1 MKASRFVLY
10 CSMAFLAMVSC
21 NKPDK
26 NAFAI
31 DGELVN
37 GRTASKAY
45 LYSFYEEYD
54 KIKMLDS
61 VNVSAGRFHFSGI
74 CETPREAF
82 IKFDDGFS
90 FSFILSP
97 DTLHAQV
104 GQNGYCVTGTPE
116 NERLSK
122 LVMKQMNTIN
132 EKAALQAQYNNL
144 RSDSVLTKTLEDSI
158 IGRYRGVSA
167 EFRKD
172 VEAAMADTA
181 NPLLASQ
188 ARRLFSRY
196 LPKE

>member
-1 MKASRFVLY
+1 MRSSKFILFCLVVF
-10 CSMAFLAMVSC
+10 AFMVSC
-21 NKPDK
+21 EKQDQNV
-26 NAFAI
+26 FGI
-31 DGELVN
+31 EGELVN

-82 IKFDDGFS
+82 IKFDDGHS
-90 FSFILSP
+90 LSFILSS
-97 DTLHAQV
+97 DALSVKV
-104 GQNGYCVTGTPE
+104 GKNGFFVTGTPE

-122 LVMKQMNTIN
+122 LVKLQMNTVN
-132 EKAALQAQYNNL
+132 EKAALQAEYDRL
-144 RSDSVLTKTLEDSI
+144 AADSVLTKTLEDSI

-167 EFRKD
+167 EFRKEIE
-172 VEAAMADTA
+172 VVMADTA

-196 LPKE
+196 LPKK

>member
-10 CSMAFLAMVSC
+10 CTMVFLAMVSC

-37 GRTASKAY
+37 GRVANKAY
-45 LYSFYEEYD
+45 LYSFLEEYD
-54 KIKMLDS
+54 KLKFVDS
-61 VNVSAGRFHFSGI
+61 TNVISGEFHFNGV
-74 CETPREAF
+74 CGAPREAF

-97 DTLHAQV
+97 DTLRAQV
-104 GQNGYCVTGTPE
+104 GKNGYCVTGSPQ

-132 EKAALQAQYNNL
+132 EKAALQAQYNKL

>member
-1 MKASRFVLY
+1 MRSSKFILFCLVVF
-10 CSMAFLAMVSC
+10 AFMVSC
-21 NKPDK
+21 EKQDQNV
-26 NAFAI
+26 FGI
-31 DGELVN
+31 EGELVN

-104 GQNGYCVTGTPE
+104 GQNGYCVTGSPQ

-132 EKAALQAQYNNL
+132 EKVALQAEYGRL
-144 RSDSVLTKTLEDSI
+144 VADSVLTKTLEDSI

-167 EFRKD
+167 AFRKEIK
-172 VEAAMADTA
+172 VVMADTA

-196 LPKE
+196 LPK